1 MLRIY
6 VVIFM
11 AVLTGTLSSGW
22 IAVSS
27 VRSSN
32 GPVEEG
38 DSLLVM
44 FWNIENMFDYRDSG
58 TGESD
63 TEFSSFGQRRWTK
76 SRFYAKCNA
85 IAKSVLWIADSKGRL
100 PDVIGFAE
108 VENAFAVRSIIG
120 ATALK
125 KCGYSMVHFD
135 SPDSRGIDV
144 ALLYRDDVFEKLSA
158 RSCHIYGEYDGQ
170 SDGRDSGP
178 EPVRVQQEQEK
189 SCCDNAECGIRQAE
203 LMGTRD
209 ILLVSLKHRTD
220 GLTYHF
226 LVNHH
231 PSKYGGAKASEG
243 RRRIAMRTLRN
254 LCDSLSASGESKSAA
269 VVAGVDD
276 IAGPAGDGDVRI
288 IAMGDFNDT
297 PSGGP
302 FDILCGGNGL
312 AERDHNAMGNSG
324 GGQTAPV
331 RPDDDWRIWTDAE
344 RSGFGRGRNVMVNL
358 GDGLEDRGEGT
369 IRYGGKWELIDMFI
383 VSRSLAGQSAAAD
396 CESGRRCRME
406 VVRIP
411 FLMTRD
417 NTHVGDR
424 PLRTYSGPRY
434 LGGVSDH
441 CPIILTVSN

>member
-1 MLRIY
+1 MLRIC

-32 GPVEEG
+32 SPVEEG

-170 SDGRDSGP
+170 SDGHDSGP

-276 IAGPAGDGDVRI
+276 IAGPAGDGDVWI
-288 IAMGDFNDT
+288 IAMGDFNDM
-297 PSGGP
+297 PEDESLSVQLRAQAFPMDEFVSDQLYNLFYFGKGSYKYKGEWNQLDH
-302 FDILCGGNGL
+302 FIVNGL
-312 AERDHNAMGNSG
+312 LLDKKHSMHLQENGNIIYK
-324 GGQTAPV
+324 P
-331 RPDDDWRIWTDAE
+331 
-344 RSGFGRGRNVMVNL
+344 GFLLTEDKTGRGMR
-358 GDGLEDRGEGT
+358 
-369 IRYGGKWELIDMFI
+369 
-383 VSRSLAGQSAAAD
+383 
-396 CESGRRCRME
+396 
-406 VVRIP
+406 P
-411 FLMTRD
+411 F
-417 NTHVGDR
+417 
-424 PLRTYSGPRY
+424 RTYYGFKY
-434 LGGVSDH
+434 EGGYSDH
-441 CPIILTVSN
+441 LPLLCTFVLQSR